1 MVSFYRLNCAHES
14 IKVTTIATQ
23 LLMLQLRDMKKD
35 KTFITTM
42 NALNI
47 CAAADFKKVA
57 NALIG
62 LQVGAVEVNMI

>member
-1 MVSFYRLNCAHES
+1 
-14 IKVTTIATQ
+14 
-23 LLMLQLRDMKKD
+23 MLQLRDMKKD